1 MEFNTNCIVNM
12 SEAGED
18 FARIARLADEEKRVL
33 IVKDDRPKYLLL
45 EFEEYEKICREERT
59 RADELELAQKA
70 QEMLIENR
78 NAYNR
83 LVDL

>member
-12 SEAGED
+12 SEADED
-18 FARIARLADEEKRVL
+18 FARVARLADEEKRVL

-45 EFEEYEKICREERT
+45 EFEEYEKICREE
-59 RADELELAQKA
+59 ELELARKA
-70 QEMLIENR
+70 QEMLTENR

>member
-12 SEAGED
+12 SEADED

-45 EFEEYEKICREERT
+45 EFGEYEKICREE
-59 RADELELAQKA
+59 ELELAKKA
-70 QEMLIENR
+70 QEMLTENR